1 MILSKPQMFLTKFSD
16 KYDVCFHGSICV
28 SALPNFFK
36 ARYAILKAYKI
47 RAVAGQ
53 HSSPES
59 GFANKTKMFF
69 RAKNKR
75 REITGP

>member
-1 MILSKPQMFLTKFSD
+1 MSSLPA
-16 KYDVCFHGSICV
+16 SI
-28 SALPNFFK
+28 
-36 ARYAILKAYKI
+36 I

-59 GFANKTKMFF
+59 GFANKTQMFF

-75 REITGP
+75 REITGPRNIGHCDLNLFSKSMTFIHQILFKI